1 MDLGPDFGYFPE
13 PFKSYV
19 VVDKTDFAEANT
31 LFGHLGVKVVT
42 SHRLLGGHI
51 GLSKGLQEYVDEKV
65 ARWKDYVARIASVAP
80 SQPQDAYVALTKSLA
95 CEWDYLQRVV
105 PECGPAFEPVEES
118 LRETFLPSLFGTE
131 ISETERRLF
140 QLPVKFSGLGIRDP
154 TLTSTSAHQTSIQAT
169 KHLVSAIKGTC
180 EFDIGIH
187 HDSVSSAR
195 FQARKARHEENKRL
209 FDSVVAQFGEST
221 QRALNRAKDFST
233 GPWLLSFPSVKNDT
247 VLSPQEFRDGLAVRY
262 NKPLLKLPGS
272 CDGCGAAFSLDHG
285 LNCAKGGNVIR
296 RHNEVRDALGQLAAL
311 AYPHVT
317 VEPVVRE
324 PAAHNPTDTG
334 LVCDLTVRGLW
345 SSQTEALIDCRI
357 VNTDA
362 QSYAHRSVKAVLES
376 TAAAKKTKHRQACN
390 DRRADF
396 SPFVCSSDGA
406 VHREGVHV
414 MKKVA
419 ARLAEKWDSNYSRTM
434 SFVRQRLFVAILR
447 ASVHCVWGARKKL
460 APLHLDDGAALPFFS

>member
-1 MDLGPDFGYFPE
+1 MVKQLTDCGREKLGPQKKATHCRAICASLSHHKLAVQQQDSLDLRGLE
-13 PFKSYV
+13 SYS
-19 VVDKTDFAEANT
+19 K
-31 LFGHLGVKVVT
+31 
-42 SHRLLGGHI
+42 
-51 GLSKGLQEYVDEKV
+51 KGLVLLTSP
-65 ARWKDYVARIASVAP
+65 RIAKGKNID
-80 SQPQDAYVALTKSLA
+80 QKKTKYVALTKSLA

-169 KHLVSAIKGTC
+169 RHLVSAIKGTC

-233 GPWLLSFPSVKNDT
+233 GPWLSSFPSVKNDT

-317 VEPVVRE
+317 VE
-324 PAAHNPTDTG
+324 T
-334 LVCDLTVRGLW
+334 
-345 SSQTEALIDCRI
+345 S
-357 VNTDA
+357 
-362 QSYAHRSVKAVLES
+362 
-376 TAAAKKTKHRQACN
+376 
-390 DRRADF
+390 
-396 SPFVCSSDGA
+396 CS
-406 VHREGVHV
+406 
-414 MKKVA
+414 
-419 ARLAEKWDSNYSRTM
+419 
-434 SFVRQRLFVAILR
+434 
-447 ASVHCVWGARKKL
+447 
-460 APLHLDDGAALPFFS
+460 